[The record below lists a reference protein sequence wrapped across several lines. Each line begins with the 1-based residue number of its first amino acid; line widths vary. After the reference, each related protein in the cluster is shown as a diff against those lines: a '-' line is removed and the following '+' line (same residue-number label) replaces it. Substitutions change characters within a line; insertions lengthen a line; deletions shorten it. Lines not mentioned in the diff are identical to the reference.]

1 MHDAMETELLGV
13 PSTVLTTKPFVS
25 QARTMSRMRGDSNYG
40 LAIIDHPIVTLNDEE
55 LMERARIAADQVL
68 RHVLDQ

>member
-1 MHDAMETELLGV
+1 METELLGV
-13 PSTVLTTKPFVS
+13 PSTALTTKPFVS

>member
-1 MHDAMETELLGV
+1 METELLGV

-40 LAIIDHPIVTLNDEE
+40 LAIIDHPIVTLSDEE

-68 RHVLDQ
+68 RHLLDQ